1 MLVCLGPED
10 GNGVQG
16 AQVMSKPTGFM
27 LMVWIEQWIGSLGI
41 VGDDFVLYA
50 INYDIPIEVLSSLI
64 SSRKATSIPLS

>member
-1 MLVCLGPED
+1 
-10 GNGVQG
+10 
-16 AQVMSKPTGFM
+16 MSKPTGFM